1 MEGAAE
7 VLSLPSRAP
16 YMAYF
21 LRTLRRKVEEKHSR
35 FPDRIDIDGLDQASV
50 RSANSTIAIPPRC
63 TASIPHAIIGGKAAA
78 CGFWSILMC
87 PFC

>member
-35 FPDRIDIDGLDQASV
+35 FPDRIDIDGLDRIRTFSEFDDRYTA
-50 RSANSTIAIPPRC
+50 RC

-78 CGFWSILMC
+78 CGFWSI
-87 PFC
+87 